1 MDIASGLTAATAAL
15 TTVKH
20 LAELDKALSQA
31 ELKLKLADL
40 KSDLADVRM
49 ALTDAKETI
58 ADLEG
63 KVRNLNDWE
72 DEKRLYSLADAGN
85 GVVVY
90 RFDSA
95 DQEIPSHDLC
105 PTCWAAGR
113 KSILQPEE
121 RNPGRNQHIVCHS
134 CKLDVITEG
143 WRTAPHGRR

>member
-1 MDIASGLTAATAAL
+1 MDIASGLAAASAAL

-20 LAELDKALSQA
+20 LAELDKVLGQA
-31 ELKLKLADL
+31 EMKLTLAGL

-63 KVRNLNDWE
+63 RVRSLNDWE
-72 DEKRLYSLADAGN
+72 DEKRLYALADAGN
-85 GVVVY
+85 GVMVY
-90 RFDSA
+90 RFDGA
-95 DQEIPSHDLC
+95 DQALPAHDLC
-105 PTCWAAGR
+105 PACWNVGR

-121 RNPGRNQHIVCHS
+121 RNPGRNMHLVCHS

>member
-1 MDIASGLTAATAAL
+1 MDIATGLAAASAAL

-31 ELKLKLADL
+31 ELKLTLAGL

-63 KVRNLNDWE
+63 RVRSLNDWE
-72 DEKRLYSLADAGN
+72 DEKRLYTLTDAGN
-85 GVVVY
+85 GVMVY

-95 DQEIPSHDLC
+95 EQEIPAHDLC
-105 PTCWAAGR
+105 PTCWNHGR
-113 KSILQPEE
+113 KSILQPE
-121 RNPGRNQHIVCHS
+121 QHAAYRAEHLVCNT
-134 CKLDVITEG
+134 CKLDVITRG
-143 WRTAPHGRR
+143 HKR